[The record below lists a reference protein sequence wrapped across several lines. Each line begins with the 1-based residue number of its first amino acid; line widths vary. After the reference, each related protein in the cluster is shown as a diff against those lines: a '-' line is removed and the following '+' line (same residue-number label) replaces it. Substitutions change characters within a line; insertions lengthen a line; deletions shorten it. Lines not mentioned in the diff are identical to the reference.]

1 MLRLLL
7 CLFVL
12 LEASLSGRAI
22 LPEHIEHYTISSV
35 IPSTITSKEI
45 YKKVYAQE
53 LESVD
58 PPTSDPI
65 ETPEFQRS
73 VDTHRSDVETPIIGL
88 KLPTVSLPHTNT
100 PATAAGV
107 MPISLDPD
115 TKEVVVLLGLED
127 RWWDRHKDIWITDF
141 AGRIDPGETKLIAAA
156 REFTEE
162 TAGIYPIYDPK
173 NKGLSTSHNPLI
185 ELKTNVPH
193 TAPIRYA
200 SYLLPM
206 PYIHREKIK
215 KQADIMR
222 KIPENHV
229 EKDDYY
235 WVKLSDILSKKNHFT
250 VTYDGPSR
258 SFRSR
263 RLNTGDPVSIFIH
276 FLNSILSDSTVQE
289 YLREIIKLNPPISP
303 TSDPDVWP
311 LPPETTFRAQPH
323 PLTLPV
329 ALPFN
334 SVIPSGGPISGAGIL
349 PISIDPGTKK
359 VVVLFGDEINPGSR
373 IDGFADFGGSSDPGE
388 TAGETAMREFMEE
401 TGLAFWENIMQ
412 QPLARNLLSESDIL
426 QKAAQS
432 KTAAAQAT
440 PLYYVPNQ
448 GYVTHVLP
456 VPYETTSVIN
466 GKVSA
471 VRVKMRHNS
480 STHPF
485 FEKTTFEWI
494 PLEDIIPI
502 MLNYSSY
509 TVQGTARKLSWRFL
523 GGRDKFKLDPKNT
536 QVLQYLQDIV
546 SLNP

>member
-1 MLRLLL
+1 MLRYIL

-22 LPEHIEHYTISSV
+22 LKEDIDHYTISSV

-73 VDTHRSDVETPIIGL
+73 VDTHRSDVDPSIIGL
-88 KLPTVSLPHTNT
+88 KLPTVSPPHTNT

-127 RWWDRHKDIWITDF
+127 RWWDRHRDIWITDF
-141 AGRIDPGETKLIAAA
+141 AGKIDSGETKLIAAA

-162 TAGIYPIYDPK
+162 TAGVYPIYDPRTK
-173 NKGLSTSHNPLI
+173 SLSTSHNPLI

-193 TAPIRYA
+193 TVPIRYA

-215 KQADIMR
+215 EQADILR
-222 KIPENHV
+222 KIPGNHV

-235 WVKLSDILSKKNHFT
+235 WVKLSDVLRKGNDFSII
-250 VTYDGPSR
+250 YDGPSPT
-258 SFRSR
+258 FRSKP
-263 RLNTGDPVSIFIH
+263 LNNGDRVKIFIH
-276 FLNSILSDSTVQE
+276 FWNSILSDPQVQT
-289 YLREIIKLNPPISP
+289 YLQEIIRLNAP
-303 TSDPDVWP
+303 TQPTPLDV
-311 LPPETTFRAQPH
+311 LPTFIAPTH
-323 PLTLPV
+323 PLTLP
-329 ALPFN
+329 ATLSFN
-334 SVIPSGGPISGAGIL
+334 SVLPSSTARISGAGVL
-349 PISIDPGTKK
+349 PISIDPHTKK
-359 VVVLFGDEINPGSR
+359 VVVLFGDEVNAASH
-373 IDGFADFGGSSDPGE
+373 IDGFADFGGSSDPRE
-388 TAGETAMREFMEE
+388 TAAETAMREFMEE
-401 TGLAFWENIMQ
+401 TGLAFWENIMK
-412 QPLARNLLSESDIL
+412 QPLNRGSLSQADIL
-426 QKAAQS
+426 KLALDSKA
-432 KTAAAQAT
+432 AAAQAL

-448 GYVTHVLP
+448 GYVTHILP
-456 VPYETTSVIN
+456 VPYETTTVIN
-466 GKVSA
+466 GRVSD
-471 VRVKMRHNS
+471 VRTRIRHNS

-502 MLNYSSY
+502 MLNYNSY
-509 TVQGTARKLSWRFL
+509 TVPGTTRRLSWRFL

-536 QVLQYLQDIV
+536 QVLQYLQDLIA
-546 SLNP
+546 LNP